1 MLPLYKVEL
10 LRFVQTNF
18 VIPPESHD
26 WIIKSLNR
34 KWKDY
39 KAKLKR
45 DYKKKGIIE
54 EEVARTCPLDVYPH
68 QWIELVHYWFSERGQ
83 TYSNIGRAARSS
95 QLVPHTSGSKSYAR
109 LRAEFIEE
117 HGREPG
123 KVEFYKMTH
132 THRDDSFVQEESRD
146 LIDRATTLIAERI
159 SESSSS
165 AECSSVEDQ
174 VFTELM

>member
-109 LRAEFIEE
+109 LRAEF
-117 HGREPG
+117 GPN
-123 KVEFYKMTH
+123 T
-132 THRDDSFVQEESRD
+132 SNSR
-146 LIDRATTLIAERI
+146 
-159 SESSSS
+159 
-165 AECSSVEDQ
+165 
-174 VFTELM
+174 